1 LRRSL
6 AIAQKDFRD
15 ILRERTILLALV
27 LQLFIAAFSSFLLVG
42 LVSLYNPDEA
52 EAHTDSR
59 IAYVGPGPFGR
70 YLDDNSSLR
79 VSIVDQ
85 QNAKILFDEGN
96 VDAIVEEMYDEPGQ
110 VRTVNLLLPEG
121 ELQTTLLV
129 TVIKEQLKGYE
140 RVLRDAREG
149 SLETTIIY
157 IEAPGVPNPFYAFA
171 YALLVPLLLTVPT
184 FLSGAIAADA
194 VTQEVDTRTIEILRS
209 SPAGSRGIY
218 AGKII
223 APIVLAPIQ
232 GLLWILLFRLNR
244 IQIVHP
250 IPMLILITAI
260 TTIVV
265 CAAVLF
271 ALALRKQG
279 DAQIAYSLFV
289 LVILGLAQ
297 LLPQP
302 VLTALARL
310 AVGSLTLLEW
320 STVLGAVGI
329 AVMVFA
335 LGRYLAPKLVQRLQ

>member
-1 LRRSL
+1 M
-6 AIAQKDFRD
+6 
-15 ILRERTILLALV
+15 RERTILLALV

-52 EAHTDSR
+52 EARTDSR

-70 YLDDNSSLR
+70 YLDSNSSLR
-79 VSIVDQ
+79 ISIVDQ

-96 VDAIVEEMYDEPGQ
+96 VDAIVEEMYEDPGQ
-110 VRTVNLLLPEG
+110 VRVVNLLLPEG
-121 ELQTTLLV
+121 ELQTTL
-129 TVIKEQLKGYE
+129 VIKEQLKGYE
-140 RVLRDAREG
+140 RELRDAREG
-149 SLETTIIY
+149 SLETQIIY
-157 IEAPGVPNPFYAFA
+157 IDAPGTPNPFYAFA

-223 APIVLAPIQ
+223 APILLAPIQ
-232 GLLWILLFRLNR
+232 GLLWILLFRLNS
-244 IQIVHP
+244 IQIFHP
-250 IPMLILITAI
+250 IAMLVLLTAI

-289 LVILGLAQ
+289 LLLLGLAQ

-302 VLTALARL
+302 VLTAFARL

-320 STVLGAVGI
+320 STIFGAVGI
-329 AVMVFA
+329 AALVFL
-335 LGRYLAPKLVQRLQ
+335 LGRHLAPKLIQRLQ

>member
-1 LRRSL
+1 MRRSL
-6 AIAQKDFRD
+6 AIAGKDFRD
-15 ILRERTILLALV
+15 IFRERTILLALV

-42 LVSLYNPDEA
+42 LVSLYNPEEA
-52 EAHTDSR
+52 EARTDSR
-59 IAYVGPGPFGR
+59 VAYVGPGPFGN
-70 YLDDNSSLR
+70 YLRDNSSLD
-79 VSIVDQ
+79 VSVVSQ
-85 QNAKILFDEGN
+85 QNAKILFDQGN
-96 VDAIVEEMYDEPGQ
+96 VDAIVEEMYDDPEG
-110 VRTVNLLLPEG
+110 VRVVNLLLPEG

-140 RVLRDAREG
+140 KVLRDARAE
-149 SLETTIIY
+149 SIETTIIY
-157 IEAPGVPNPFYAFA
+157 IQAPGSPNPFYAFA

-218 AGKII
+218 VGKII
-223 APIVLAPIQ
+223 APIVLAPLQ
-232 GLLWILLFRLNR
+232 GLLWILLFRLNH
-244 IQIVHP
+244 IQIFHP
-250 IPMLILITAI
+250 IPMLILLTAI

-265 CAAVLF
+265 CVAVLF

-289 LVILGLAQ
+289 LLILGLAQ

-302 VLTALARL
+302 VLTAFARL

-320 STVLGAVGI
+320 STVMGTVGI

-335 LGRYLAPKLVQRLQ
+335 LGRYLAPKLIQRLQ

>member
-1 LRRSL
+1 MRRSL
-6 AIAQKDFRD
+6 AIAGKDFRD
-15 ILRERTILLALV
+15 IFRERTIILALV

-52 EAHTDSR
+52 ETRTDSR

-70 YLDDNSSLR
+70 YLDQNSSLR
-79 VSIVDQ
+79 VSIVTQ
-85 QNAKILFDEGN
+85 ANAKILFDQGS
-96 VDAIVEEMYDEPGQ
+96 VDAIVEEMYDEPNGIR
-110 VRTVNLLLPEG
+110 VVNLLLPEG

-129 TVIKEQLKGYE
+129 TVLKEQLKGYE
-140 RVLRDAREG
+140 RELREARED
-149 SLETTIIY
+149 SIDSTIVY
-157 IEAPGVPNPFYAFA
+157 IDAPGSPNPFYAFA
-171 YALLVPLLLTVPT
+171 YSLLVPLLLAVPT

-194 VTQEVDTRTIEILRS
+194 VTQEVDTRTLEILRS

-218 AGKII
+218 VGKIVS
-223 APIVLAPIQ
+223 PIILAPLQ

-250 IPMLILITAI
+250 IPMLILLTAI
-260 TTIVV
+260 TAIVV

-279 DAQIAYSLFV
+279 DAQVAYSLFV
-289 LVILGLAQ
+289 LLGLGLAQ

-302 VLTALARL
+302 VLTAFARL

-329 AVMVFA
+329 AVIVFA
-335 LGRYLAPKLVQRLQ
+335 FGRFLAPKLIQRLQ